1 MLRLALE
8 TAAAGGYIIGSMY
21 HSTDLFDIPIPMVGL
36 AWLVAVRFMPPAV
49 PSVGLFW
56 VTYALLVYQLI
67 SFHDFNACFLEE
79 CKTSEMYSYIAVI
92 STGVFWA
99 SMSDKNSAKYEIK
112 PKAPKLEPKL
122 EPKVELP
129 AVEKEIFPALKIR
142 IQQENKPKGPVRLN
156 MGQSLQPKWV

>member
-1 MLRLALE
+1 MLRLVLE
-8 TAAAGGYIIGSMY
+8 TAAASGYIIGSLY
-21 HSTDLFDIPIPMVGL
+21 HTSDLFDIPIPMIGL
-36 AWLVAVRFMPPAV
+36 AWLVAVRFMPSAV

-79 CKTSEMYSYIAVI
+79 CRTSEMYSYVAVA

-112 PKAPKLEPKL
+112 SKAPKLEPRL
-122 EPKVELP
+122 QPMAEVPV
-129 AVEKEIFPALKIR
+129 VEKEIFPALKIR
-142 IQQENKPKGPVRLN
+142 IQQDDKPKGPLRLN
-156 MGQSLQPKWV
+156 MGESLQPKWV